1 MNVPSAEAAHDAVQ
15 VNRIKQAGALY
26 NRISTVDQ
34 DPVGKTQKS
43 SYGTNADLHERD
55 KAPCQTGYRWIVGG
69 GQRGASPDPRPPAPP
84 REVPAWVR
92 ITEVISPKLHS
103 DRFAKICARSGFFRC
118 HDAHG
123 I

>member
-43 SYGTNADLHERD
+43 SCGTNADLHERD
-55 KAPCQTGYRWIVGG
+55 KAPCRPDIDGLLGAVKEGRLQIRARLLLLVRYRHG
-69 GQRGASPDPRPPAPP
+69 
-84 REVPAWVR
+84 VR